1 MERYV
6 FIHGSSVGQSA
17 FVPAGAPELI
27 CNDIAVKYFQG
38 RTLRQKESAARKA
51 MFVDL
56 YNGSQGI
63 YSVYSFVNNACFGAN
78 GREGQY
84 FAISILCKEAYIYP
98 ESIYTMLSSAYDTI
112 FKNGKILRGIENGE
126 CQYVI
131 SQFSEQ
137 KDYLAAFLKKVEEA
151 FDKLVSGEGKAIS
164 PNVSTADYDSWR
176 GEKVSLDVCN
186 STSALKALTEVG
198 RLYVSEEYESASV
211 TINTLRAQVQRLQAE
226 KTEIETK
233 HIEAKRS
240 QKSKE
245 SDEIEELN
253 SQVRQKDI
261 EINTL
266 QKENENYEASITAV
280 RKELDKYAKVGK
292 AVADFQNKRSQSQ
305 SKGWQDM
312 LKWCL
317 LILIFILTLFSAL
330 ANFGFFRNISP
341 LPEEEQTGE
350 NKESAGS
357 LQPTNVPKEAT
368 TLSVAPKNIEFAAA
382 GGRET
387 IKVATD
393 GDWVAPI
400 LNDAEWISCEKLDN
414 STLEIKVTANTES
427 ERSHTFM
434 LKSYPLEKQVT
445 ITQAGA
451 EASHVTATVIYE
463 IVVKDYQSGE
473 IISSGATVVP
483 GQKLQATVSNPSK
496 AAEGYGWRYSNCTGN
511 DNNRNV
517 RDVIVTVGNDL
528 NKQVVIAYGGLEDI
542 KHRKQFRLKLEQS
555 QIETEI
561 EDSQN

>member
-84 FAISILCKEAYIYP
+84 FAISILCKGAYIYP

-137 KDYLAAFLKKVEEA
+137 KDYLAAFLKKVEEV

-245 SDEIEELN
+245 RDEIEELN

-305 SKGWQDM
+305 SKGLQDM

-330 ANFGFFRNISP
+330 ANFGFFRNLSP

-350 NKESAGS
+350 NKEGVGSVESATD
-357 LQPTNVPKEAT
+357 PTPAEAT
-368 TLSVAPKNIEFAAA
+368 TLVVTPKEIEFPSE
-382 GGRET
+382 GGTES
-387 IKVATD
+387 IMVATD
-393 GDWVAPI
+393 GYWEAPL
-400 LNDAEWISCEKLDN
+400 LNDAEWISC
-414 STLEIKVTANTES
+414 IKVNDSSLQIEVAANAAEA
-427 ERSHTFM
+427 RNHTFM
-434 LKSYPLEKQVT
+434 LKSGSLEKQVK
-445 ITQAGA
+445 ITQLGKKK
-451 EASHVTATVIYE
+451 ETTVLPYTFVVTDESGNPINASSTVTI
-463 IVVKDYQSGE
+463 
-473 IISSGATVVP
+473 
-483 GQKLQATVSNPSK
+483 GQKIYVKVNGRKEAN
-496 AAEGYGWRYSNCTGN
+496 GYGWAFFNCSGDN
-511 DNNRNV
+511 DGKNTEEVTVTIDGNRNQEYAV
-517 RDVIVTVGNDL
+517 FSYGDL
-528 NKQVVIAYGGLEDI
+528 STGDKRQ
-542 KHRKQFRLKLEQS
+542 KFRLKIS
-555 QIETEI
+555 TKV
-561 EDSQN
+561 DSPQ